1 MQGCAAAHCSSV
13 ACEAAWHLS
22 LQHSNI
28 TGPLGCAML
37 CSCVDCND
45 VQDLDHLLSRP
56 PVVTIMGHV
65 DHGKVG
71 RSCA

>member
-1 MQGCAAAHCSSV
+1 MCIHIA
-13 ACEAAWHLS
+13 
-22 LQHSNI
+22 
-28 TGPLGCAML
+28 
-37 CSCVDCND
+37 

-71 RSCA
+71 RSCAWQAVRSQQAQTVHGTFRHLMPYIRVYRDA